1 MAFKIQDLLIGG
13 VVNCFRL
20 EGEEGNF
27 VLVLA
32 FKDKGF
38 VVPLLTVPGQG
49 QVAFIDPSLSMN
61 ENLNIQDFMKTGFPT
76 AYKKL
81 PKFEFCMAA
90 KAPAH
95 NMKIENYIPLTCKG
109 NKAEDT
115 LLYKYL
121 GDAGYDTTN
130 LTKTIK
136 ASTKERNYSKVRA
149 TAEGQARY
157 EDVESIIKK
166 IDGSIK
172 KCDPEVKIAFEAI
185 KQGKT
190 NGLILTGP
198 AGTGKS
204 VAAYIMSFEMGAP
217 LITYQASEGMQIED
231 MIGEFKPSDDPT
243 KQFEFV
249 LGLLLKAYSEG
260 YQMLIDEVNTAPAG
274 ILSIIN
280 QFMDDTP
287 TITQKGVIYRRN
299 PNFVLYMTLNPGY
312 EGTQIMNQALKS
324 RFMKVVIKDLS
335 AEDFIFRMVTYSKNR
350 CGCALSED
358 FYKELYEFQPIIT
371 AQANN
376 CGESVA
382 ICIRNAQQLT
392 DAITTHSM
400 TEEEFTSAVHMA
412 YTNNIYMD
420 NDNLKNLAA
429 FKQSE
434 EFKTKVKKLFNLY
447 NYKILESVAVELD
460 YAGAVDEPAVSA
472 GKSTRVVDDFDDDD
486 FDALDSMDDDDIAK
500 TLAAEIDESDDA
512 EEKAD
517 TADKTKADADEELD
531 ADDFDDED
539 DEEESDDTN
548 E

>member
-13 VVNCFRL
+13 VVNCFKL
-20 EGEEGNF
+20 EGEDGNF
-27 VLVLA
+27 VLVFA

-61 ENLNIQDFMKTGFPT
+61 ENLNIQDFMKSGFPT

-81 PKFEFCMAA
+81 PKFQFCMAA

-95 NMKIENYIPLTCKG
+95 NMKIENYVPLTCKG
-109 NKAEDT
+109 NKAEDK

-121 GDAGYDTTN
+121 DDAGYDTTN

-136 ASTKERNYSKVRA
+136 ASTKERDYSAIVK
-149 TAEGQARY
+149 TPEGAARFG
-157 EDVESIIKK
+157 DVEAIIKK
-166 IDGSIK
+166 IDGSIS
-172 KCDPEVKIAFEAI
+172 KCDPEVRIAFEAI

-204 VAAYIMSFEMGAP
+204 VAAYIMSYEMGAP

-231 MIGEFKPSDDPT
+231 MIGEYKPSDDPS

-287 TITQKGVIYRRN
+287 TITRQGVIYRRN

-324 RFMKVVIKDLS
+324 RFMKVVIKNLS

-358 FYKELYEFQPIIT
+358 FYKELYDFQPIIT

-400 TEEEFTSAVHMA
+400 TEEEFTSAVHMS

-420 NDNLKNLAA
+420 NDNLKNLEA
-429 FKQSE
+429 FKLSE
-434 EFKTKVKKLFNLY
+434 EFKTRVKKLFNLY

-460 YAGAVDEPAVSA
+460 YDAAVDEPAVNS

-486 FDALDSMDDDDIAK
+486 FDALDGIDNDDIAK
-500 TLAAEIDESDDA
+500 SLAEEIDESDSDEAPA
-512 EEKAD
+512 EAKD
-517 TADKTKADADEELD
+517 TS
-531 ADDFDDED
+531 DED
-539 DEEESDDTN
+539 DGLEDLADDSDDAQ

>member
-20 EGEEGNF
+20 EGPEGNF
-27 VLVLA
+27 VLVFA

-38 VVPLLTVPGQG
+38 VVPLLTVPGKG
-49 QVAFIDPSLSMN
+49 QVAFIDPSLSMD

-109 NKAEDT
+109 NKAEDK
-115 LLYKYL
+115 LLYQYL

-136 ASTKERNYSKVRA
+136 ASTKERDYAKVRA
-149 TAEGQARY
+149 TQEGADRY
-157 EDVESIIKK
+157 EDVETIIKK

-172 KCDPEVKIAFEAI
+172 KCDPEVRIAFEAI

-204 VAAYIMSFEMGAP
+204 VAAYIMSYEMGAP

-231 MIGEFKPSDDPT
+231 MIGEFKPSDDPS

-324 RFMKVVIKDLS
+324 RFMKVVIKNLS

-400 TEEEFTSAVHMA
+400 TEDEFTSAIHMA

-420 NDNLKNLAA
+420 NDNLKNLEA

-434 EFKTKVKKLFNLY
+434 EFKTRVKKLFNLY

-460 YAGAVDEPAVSA
+460 YNAAVDEPAVASS
-472 GKSTRVVDDFDDDD
+472 KSSRVVDDFDDDD
-486 FDALDSMDDDDIAK
+486 FDALDSMEDDIAK
-500 TLAAEIDESDDA
+500 TLAQEIDESGDA
-512 EEKAD
+512 EEEKPEAKD
-517 TADKTKADADEELD
+517 SDEDLD
-531 ADDFDDED
+531 EDDFDEKDSDED
-539 DEEESDDTN
+539 DAN

>member
-20 EGEEGNF
+20 EGTEGNF
-27 VLVLA
+27 VLVFA

-38 VVPLLTVPGQG
+38 VVPLLTVPGKG
-49 QVAFIDPSLSMN
+49 QVAFIDPALSMD

-90 KAPAH
+90 KAPVH

-109 NKAEDT
+109 NKAEDK

-121 GDAGYDTTN
+121 GDAGYDATN

-136 ASTKERNYSKVRA
+136 ASTKERDYTKVRA
-149 TAEGQARY
+149 TQEGTDRY
-157 EDVESIIKK
+157 EDVETIIKK

-172 KCDPEVKIAFEAI
+172 KCDPEVRIAFEAI

-204 VAAYIMSFEMGAP
+204 VAAYIMSYEMGAP

-231 MIGEFKPSDDPT
+231 MIGEFKPSDDPS

-324 RFMKVVIKDLS
+324 RFMKVVIKNLS

-358 FYKELYEFQPIIT
+358 FYKELYDFQPIIT

-392 DAITTHSM
+392 DAITNHSM
-400 TEEEFTSAVHMA
+400 TEDEFTSAIHMA

-420 NDNLKNLAA
+420 NDNLKNLEA

-434 EFKTKVKKLFNLY
+434 EFKTRVKKLFNLY

-460 YAGAVDEPAVSA
+460 YNAAVDEPAVASS
-472 GKSTRVVDDFDDDD
+472 KSSRVVDDFDDDD
-486 FDALDSMDDDDIAK
+486 FDALDSMEDDIAK
-500 TLAAEIDESDDA
+500 TLAQEIDESGDTE
-512 EEKAD
+512 EEKPEAKD
-517 TADKTKADADEELD
+517 FDACHFDEED
-531 ADDFDDED
+531 N
-539 DEEESDDTN
+539 DEEDSD

>member
-13 VVNCFRL
+13 VVNTFKL
-20 EGEEGNF
+20 EGTEGNF
-27 VLVLA
+27 VLVFA

-38 VVPLLTVPGQG
+38 VVPLLTVPGKG
-49 QVAFIDPSLSMN
+49 QVAFIDPALSMD
-61 ENLNIQDFMKTGFPT
+61 ENLNIQDFIKTGFPT

-90 KAPAH
+90 KAPTH
-95 NMKIENYIPLTCKG
+95 NMKIESYIPLTCKG
-109 NKAEDT
+109 NKAEDK

-136 ASTKERNYSKVRA
+136 ASTKERDYSTIVK
-149 TAEGQARY
+149 TPEGAARFS
-157 EDVESIIKK
+157 DVETIIKK

-172 KCDPEVKIAFEAI
+172 KCDSEVRIAFEAI

-204 VAAYIMSFEMGAP
+204 VAAYIMSYEMGAP

-231 MIGEFKPSDDPT
+231 MIGEYKPSDDPT

-287 TITQKGVIYRRN
+287 TITQKGIIYRRN

-324 RFMKVVIKDLS
+324 RFMKVVIKNLS

-358 FYKELYEFQPIIT
+358 FYKELYDFQPIIT

-400 TEEEFTSAVHMA
+400 TEDEFTSAVHMA

-420 NDNLKNLAA
+420 NDNLKNLEA

-434 EFKTKVKKLFNLY
+434 EFKTRVKKLFNLY

-460 YAGAVDEPAVSA
+460 YDAAVDEPAVVSS
-472 GKSTRVVDDFDDDD
+472 KSSRVVDDFDADD
-486 FDALDSMDDDDIAK
+486 FSDLDSLDGDEVADQLSKEIEEEE
-500 TLAAEIDESDDA
+500 AAEAKASSEPTESDEDDDA
-512 EEKAD
+512 E
-517 TADKTKADADEELD
+517 L
-531 ADDFDDED
+531 DDED
-539 DEEESDDTN
+539 FN
-548 E
+548 K

>member
-13 VVNCFRL
+13 VVNCFKL

-27 VLVLA
+27 VLVFA

-38 VVPLLTVPGQG
+38 VIPLLTVPGKG
-49 QVAFIDPSLSMN
+49 RVVFIDPALSME
-61 ENLNIQDFMKTGFPT
+61 ENLNIQDFIKTGFPL

-81 PKFEFCMAA
+81 PKFEFCMTAA
-90 KAPAH
+90 VPVHDMRVKS
-95 NMKIENYIPLTCKG
+95 YIPLVCKG
-109 NKAEDT
+109 NKAEDG
-115 LLYKYL
+115 LLLKYL
-121 GDAGYDTTN
+121 QDAGYNTSN

-136 ASTKERNYSKVRA
+136 ASSKERDYTAVRA
-149 TAEGQARY
+149 TPEGAARY
-157 EDVESIIKK
+157 GDVETIIKK
-166 IDGSIK
+166 IDGNIK
-172 KCDPEVKIAFEAI
+172 KCDPEVQIAFEAI

-204 VAAYIMSFEMGAP
+204 VAAYIMSYEMGAP

-231 MIGEFKPSDDPT
+231 MIGEYKPADDPS

-324 RFMKVVIKDLS
+324 RFMKVVIKNLS
-335 AEDFIFRMVTYSKNR
+335 VKDFVFRMVTYSKNR
-350 CGCALSED
+350 CNCQLSED
-358 FYKELYEFQPIIT
+358 FYQELYDFQPIIT

-420 NDNLKNLAA
+420 NDNLKNLEA

-434 EFKTKVKKLFNLY
+434 EFKVKVKKLFNLY
-447 NYKILESVAVELD
+447 NYKILDSVAVELD
-460 YAGAVDEPAVSA
+460 YNTAVDETPAA
-472 GKSTRVVDDFDDDD
+472 GGHSSRVVDDFDDDD
-486 FDALDSMDDDDIAK
+486 FDALDG
-500 TLAAEIDESDDA
+500 L
-512 EEKAD
+512 
-517 TADKTKADADEELD
+517 DKIGRAHV
-531 ADDFDDED
+531 
-539 DEEESDDTN
+539 
-548 E
+548 

>member
-1 MAFKIQDLLIGG
+1 MAFKIQDLLVGG

-20 EGEEGNF
+20 EGPEGNF
-27 VLVLA
+27 VLVFA

-38 VVPLLTVPGQG
+38 VVPLLTVPGKG
-49 QVAFIDPSLSMN
+49 QVVFIDPALSMD

-109 NKAEDT
+109 NKAEDK
-115 LLYKYL
+115 LLYQYL

-136 ASTKERNYSKVRA
+136 ASTKERDYTKVRA
-149 TAEGQARY
+149 TQEGTDRY
-157 EDVESIIKK
+157 EDVETIIKK

-172 KCDPEVKIAFEAI
+172 KCDPEVRIAFEAI

-204 VAAYIMSFEMGAP
+204 VAAYIMSYEMGAP

-231 MIGEFKPSDDPT
+231 MIGEFKPSDDPS

-324 RFMKVVIKDLS
+324 RFMKVVIKNLS

-358 FYKELYEFQPIIT
+358 FYKELYDFQPIIT

-400 TEEEFTSAVHMA
+400 TEDEFTSAIHMA

-420 NDNLKNLAA
+420 NDNLKNLEA

-434 EFKTKVKKLFNLY
+434 EFKTRVKKLFNLY

-460 YAGAVDEPAVSA
+460 YNSAVDEPAVASS
-472 GKSTRVVDDFDDDD
+472 KSSRVVDDFDDDD
-486 FDALDSMDDDDIAK
+486 FDTLDSMEDDIAK
-500 TLAAEIDESDDA
+500 TLAQEIDESGDA
-512 EEKAD
+512 EEEKSEAKD
-517 TADKTKADADEELD
+517 LD
-531 ADDFDDED
+531 ADDFDEEDSDED
-539 DEEESDDTN
+539 DAN

>member
-13 VVNCFRL
+13 VVNCFKL
-20 EGEEGNF
+20 EGSNDY

-38 VVPLLTVPGQG
+38 VVPLLTVPKKGQI
-49 QVAFIDPSLSMN
+49 AFIDPSISME

-81 PKFEFCMAA
+81 PQFNFCMSAA
-90 KAPAH
+90 APAH
-95 NMKIENYIPLTCKG
+95 NMKVEAFVPLSCKG
-109 NKAEDT
+109 NKAEDK
-115 LLYKYL
+115 LLQKYL
-121 GDAGYDTTN
+121 TDAGYDVSALN
-130 LTKTIK
+130 KTIK
-136 ASTKERNYSKVRA
+136 ASTKERDYTAVRA
-149 TAEGQARY
+149 TPEGTQRY
-157 EDVESIIKK
+157 DDVGAIMKK
-166 IDGSIK
+166 IDGDIK

-204 VAAYIMSFEMGAP
+204 VAAYIMSYTMGAP

-231 MIGEFKPSDDPT
+231 MVGQYKPSDDPG
-243 KQFEFV
+243 KQFEFC
-249 LGLLLKAYSEG
+249 LGLLLQAYSQG
-260 YQMLIDEVNTAPAG
+260 FQMLIDEVNTAPAG

-287 TITQKGVIYRRN
+287 TITYNGVIYRRN

-324 RFMKVVIKDLS
+324 RFMKVVIKNLS
-335 AEDFIFRMVTYSKNR
+335 LEDFIFRMVTYSKNR
-350 CGCALSED
+350 CGCALSEE
-358 FYKELYEFQPIIT
+358 FYKALYEFQPTIST
-371 AQANN
+371 QANN

-400 TEEEFTSAVHMA
+400 TEEEFVASVNMA

-420 NDNLKNLAA
+420 NDNLKNLED
-429 FKQSE
+429 FKKTD
-434 EFKTKVKKLFNLY
+434 EFKNNVKKLFSLY
-447 NYKILESVAVELD
+447 NYRVLESIAVELD
-460 YAGAVDEPAVSA
+460 YDAAVDEPAEVA
-472 GKSTRVVDDFDDDD
+472 NKSTRVVDDFDDDD
-486 FDALDSMDDDDIAK
+486 FDALDGMDEDDVAK
-500 TLAAEIDESDDA
+500 ELAKEIDEDA
-512 EEKAD
+512 EEDSETEKEEES
-517 TADKTKADADEELD
+517 KEESEDE
-531 ADDFDDED
+531 DFDDLD
-539 DEEESDDTN
+539 DEDESNN

>member
-1 MAFKIQDLLIGG
+1 MAFKISDLLLGG
-13 VVNCFRL
+13 VVNCFKL
-20 EGEEGNF
+20 EGKEGNF

-38 VVPLLTVPGQG
+38 IVPLLTVPKQG
-49 QVAFIDPSLSMN
+49 QVAFIDPSLTME
-61 ENLNIQDFMKTGFPT
+61 ENLNIQDFMKTGFPY
-76 AYKKL
+76 AYSKL

-90 KAPAH
+90 VAPAH
-95 NMKIENYIPLTCKG
+95 NMKIESYIPLTCKG
-109 NKAEDT
+109 NKAEDS
-115 LLYKYL
+115 LLFKYL
-121 GDAGYDTTN
+121 TDAGYDTSN
-130 LTKTIK
+130 LTRTIK
-136 ASTKERNYSKVRA
+136 ASTKERDYTLIRS
-149 TAEGQARY
+149 TAEGKARY
-157 EDVESIIKK
+157 EDVQNIIKK

-172 KCDPEVKIAFEAI
+172 NTTKEVQIAFEAI

-204 VAAYIMSFEMGAP
+204 VAAYIMSYEMGAP

-231 MIGEFKPSDDPT
+231 MVGQYKPSDDPS
-243 KQFEFV
+243 KQFEFC
-249 LGLLLKAYSEG
+249 LGLLLQAYSQG
-260 YQMLIDEVNTAPAG
+260 FQMLIDEVNTAPAG

-287 TITQKGVIYRRN
+287 TITYNGTIYRRN

-324 RFMKVVIKDLS
+324 RFMKVVIDNLKS
-335 AEDFIFRMVTYSKNR
+335 EDFVYRMITYSKNR

-358 FYKELYEFQPIIT
+358 FYKELFEFQPIIT

-400 TEEEFTSAVHMA
+400 TEDEFTSAVHMA

-420 NDNLKNLAA
+420 NDNLKNLDA
-429 FKQSE
+429 FKKSE

-447 NYKILESVAVELD
+447 NYKILESVAVELE
-460 YAGAVDEPAVSA
+460 YSASVEEPVDTS
-472 GKSTRVVDDFDDDD
+472 GKSKRVVDDFASDD
-486 FDALDSMDDDDIAK
+486 FDGLDDLDEDDVAK
-500 TLAAEIDESDDA
+500 KLADEIDESESEP
-512 EEKAD
+512 EEASED
-517 TADKTKADADEELD
+517 TEDVSEEV
-531 ADDFDDED
+531 
-539 DEEESDDTN
+539 EE
-548 E
+548 